1 MTGCEPA
8 FSWGF
13 QELFGRFWVCFE
25 GLCVSRWNWGSGLRE
40 GGLDCLCLGVIES
53 VLSTLSCFGDA
64 VCVDLD

>member
-1 MTGCEPA
+1 M
-8 FSWGF
+8 
-13 QELFGRFWVCFE
+13 
-25 GLCVSRWNWGSGLRE
+25 SRWNWGSGLRE